1 MDFNPGITAI
11 IGPNGS
17 GKSNV
22 ADAVR
27 WVLGEQSPKTLRGGK
42 MQDVIFSGTQ
52 IRKALGLAE
61 VSLFIDNSNGVLPIN
76 NPEVIVTRRVLRSGE
91 NEYFINKSQSR
102 LKDIAD
108 LFIDTGLGKEGYS
121 IIGQGRID
129 EILSIHSGERR
140 QVFEQAA
147 GIGKYKMRKEE
158 AEVKLQKTKDNLI
171 RIEDIIYE
179 IEQQLAHLKLQ
190 SDRALEF
197 NMMKQDLKVA
207 EINKFMRLYKRCAE
221 KHEQLNI
228 QSKSQAQ
235 DLDVRCSRLSED
247 ECAFKE
253 KKQRL
258 SDSLREIETLKDDR
272 HEKIAIQ
279 ERLKGKKDL
288 ILDKLKR
295 LIEEN
300 DLFQGESAKDDIILT
315 ERQIDIS
322 KSNEML
328 LYKESLINEK
338 RTILGEMENQLCYI
352 VNQSIIDF
360 ISVEQNK
367 GAITELS
374 DEISDLKASLAK
386 HETIYDR
393 LTSEKTELNNRSLVK
408 IESHK
413 TLLEGI
419 NALGREIDAKTE
431 DLHKLKNKRV
441 ADESAVSAQN
451 KAIRECEH
459 SINNVK
465 QRIEAKKSRLDIL
478 ESMQANFEGYGLG
491 VKNILKAKNHS
502 KLQDLKVCGVVAD
515 LIEVDKEYRGAIEAA
530 LGSSMQFVITENE
543 EDAKGI
549 IEFLRKNEFGR
560 ATFLPIT
567 SVKSKV
573 LSRMES
579 DALLLGGSLGVASC
593 ITKFEEKYRGIFE
606 NLLGRTVITET
617 IEQAIYMAKRYGYS
631 FRIVTIKADVINPG
645 GSITGGDSI
654 RKSNTIIGRKQ
665 EIDEL
670 RAEYHELQKTLTDKK
685 QILANLNK
693 ELNIRKVDFKSIT
706 DETRESEIHL
716 AIIKQ
721 RRESIISENEKI
733 KSEIES
739 LDNKKV
745 KLDNDIKESSSTLR
759 LLTDNLFILEKSK
772 INILSDAQKFKAE
785 IESVSLQKDD
795 LEKQIVCI
803 KNEISSAE
811 RETSGLNE
819 RIRYLTVDIKRYAEI
834 SEKRRQRI
842 HENMLAKADLEE
854 KATLIKLEVLK
865 LEGSIDLLNNYIAQK
880 EDEKRNLD
888 KHLIAIE
895 SNIEKSRQFISQI
908 KDLQHK
914 TELKISRFEAEID
927 HLTQD
932 IWDEYQISY
941 GNAMDYFD
949 KSLDLDLLEIKI
961 LSLKKRIEAL
971 GEVNLNSIDDYKKLN
986 IRCNSLCAQKQDLLE
1001 AKRNLD
1007 QVIEEMTT
1015 SMRKEFC
1022 AEFEIING
1030 YFSTVFSKLFGGG
1043 KARLVLE
1050 DESRPLDCGIEIE
1063 AQPPGK
1069 KLQSLS
1075 LLSGGEKALTAS
1087 AILFAILKRKP
1098 ALFCVLDE
1106 IDAVLDESNLYNLG
1120 DFLREFSSSTQFIV
1134 ITHRKITMEMCDTLY
1149 GVVMEEKGVSKLVSV
1164 KLEGIA
1170 V

>member
-11 IGPNGS
+11 VGPNGS

-52 IRKALGLAE
+52 VRKALGLAE

-91 NEYFINKSQSR
+91 NEYFINKSQTR
-102 LKDIAD
+102 LKDVAD

-179 IEQQLAHLKLQ
+179 IEQQLTHLKSQ

-207 EINKFMRLYKRCAE
+207 EINKFMRLYKRCVE
-221 KHEQLNI
+221 KLDQLNI
-228 QSKSQAQ
+228 QSKSQAK
-235 DLDVRCSRLSED
+235 DLDVWYSRLSVD
-247 ECAFKE
+247 ECVLRE
-253 KKQRL
+253 RKQRL
-258 SDSLREIETLKDDR
+258 SDGLKETEAVKDDR
-272 HEKIAIQ
+272 NEKIALQ
-279 ERLKGKKDL
+279 ERLNGKKDL

-295 LIEEN
+295 LSEEN
-300 DLFQGESAKDDIILT
+300 DLLQGEAAKDNIILS
-315 ERQIDIS
+315 ERQLNIS

-328 LYKESLINEK
+328 LSKESLINEK
-338 RTILGEMENQLCYI
+338 RMILGEIENKLYYI
-352 VNQSIIDF
+352 ANQSIIDF
-360 ISVEQNK
+360 KSVEQHK
-367 GAITELS
+367 RAITGLS
-374 DEISDLKASLAK
+374 DKISDLKASLAK

-393 LTSEKTELNNRSLVK
+393 LTSEKTELNNRSIVK

-413 TLLEGI
+413 TLLECI
-419 NALGREIDAKTE
+419 NALSREIDAKTE
-431 DLHKLKNKRV
+431 DLYSLKTKRV

-451 KAIRECEH
+451 KAIQECEH
-459 SINNVK
+459 SINNIK

-491 VKNILKAKNHS
+491 VKNILKAKNQS

-530 LGSSMQFVITENE
+530 LGSSMQHVITENE

-567 SVKSKV
+567 SVKSKL
-573 LSRMES
+573 LSRIES
-579 DALLLGGSLGVASC
+579 DALILGGSLGVASC
-593 ITKFEEKYRGIFE
+593 IINFEEKYRGIFE

-645 GSITGGDSI
+645 GSIAGGNSI

-670 RAEYHELQKTLTDKK
+670 RVEFYDLQKILTEKK
-685 QILANLNK
+685 LILANLSK
-693 ELNIRKVDFKSIT
+693 ELNAKKADYKSIT
-706 DETRESEIHL
+706 DKTRESEIHL

-721 RRESIISENEKI
+721 RHESVLSDNDRIKIEIKALDEK
-733 KSEIES
+733 KA
-739 LDNKKV
+739 
-745 KLDNDIKESSSTLR
+745 KLDNDLKENSSVLKS
-759 LLTDNLFILEKSK
+759 LTDNLLILEKSK
-772 INILSDAQKFKAE
+772 INILSETQKFEAE
-785 IESVSLQKDD
+785 IESVSVLKDD
-795 LEKQIVCI
+795 LEKQIVCL
-803 KNEISSAE
+803 KNGISSFE
-811 RETSGLNE
+811 CETSGLNE
-819 RIRYLTVDIKRYAEI
+819 RIKYLTVDIKRYVEI
-834 SEKRRQRI
+834 NEKRRQKI
-842 HENMLAKADLEE
+842 HENMLAKSELEE
-854 KATLIKLEVLK
+854 KATLIELEARELAA
-865 LEGSIDLLNNYIAQK
+865 SIDLSNNYIAQK

-895 SNIEKSRQFISQI
+895 SSIEESRQFISQI

-914 TELKISRFEAEID
+914 TELKISRFEAELD
-927 HLTQD
+927 HLAQG

-941 GNAMDYFD
+941 GNAMDYLD
-949 KSLDLDLLEIKI
+949 ISLDLDLIEINI
-961 LSLKKRIEAL
+961 LSLKKRIDDL
-971 GEVNLNSIDDYKKLN
+971 GGVNLNSIDDYKKLK
-986 IRCNSLCAQKQDLLE
+986 IRCDLLCAQKQDLLE

-1007 QVIEEMTT
+1007 QVIEEMTA

-1022 AEFEIING
+1022 AEFEIINC

-1043 KARLVLE
+1043 EARLVLE

-1120 DFLREFSSSTQFIV
+1120 GFLREFSSSTQFIV
-1134 ITHRKITMEMCDTLY
+1134 ITHRKVTMEMCDALY
-1149 GVVMEEKGVSKLVSV
+1149 GVVMEEKGISKLVSV